1 MRTLHFVV
9 AGLSRRWRAVL
20 PLLAVVLAC
29 GAQAGADDDVL
40 YAGGKAYPLVVSTT
54 EFGVKL
60 QEGDTGPSVA
70 SEMGLQGIGTLEDLG
85 AGRSRYRLL
94 RVGAANTQTRDLART
109 VPGVEWVRPVY
120 RAAGLQSPLLCTGEL
135 LARVRPGMSDAQARD
150 LFSGFGLNV
159 VREFNGLHDTYVL
172 ALDDDLD
179 GDVVARAAELYQDGR
194 IVYSH
199 PNFAAESVP
208 RQVATDDEYFSQQWH
223 LNNTGQ
229 GGGTA
234 GADISVLDAWTVTQ
248 GENVRIGMLDD
259 SCDID
264 HEDLRSNYLNVG
276 QDINDGDQDPRPAQ
290 IGDRHGT
297 AVMGLI
303 CAAGND
309 VGVRGVA
316 PNARFTATRGL
327 GFTTLAEVA
336 SAYTFARQ
344 QDVDVHNN
352 SWGYIGL
359 PAPPDIVADAIRTAF
374 EEGRDG
380 KGMVVLFASGNE
392 GREAPEDISGL
403 PTVIAVGSTNAND
416 IRSSYSNYG
425 PHLEVM
431 APSNFGEEVIT
442 MLPSMVTTDNTDDA
456 GYAEPG
462 YNFGGFDDWG
472 MPNLSNPDYTK
483 DFGGTSAACPVAA
496 GVAALILSVNDEL
509 TATQVRVIL
518 EHTANN
524 VSPADAAYDG
534 VTGHSNLYGY
544 GRINANAAV
553 ATALESVDNGNL
565 TWPDRVSNVRVTGDT
580 LRWASGSETE
590 NMVIVAADG
599 IFQWVPA
606 DGTTYQLG
614 EEVTPGVTV
623 VFKDVG
629 GEVESY
635 EFEPPEFGTTYF
647 AIFAQN
653 NLGRYSWGVLVD
665 SDGNVTGA
673 GPADTG
679 DGGDQPGDSIL
690 PIYEEPK
697 VSVDV
702 SPRSGE
708 SPLTVTFKGNALT
721 DSEIASTTWDF
732 GDDSPTDSQRETT
745 HTYEVTGGTT
755 KQFIATFTVVDEE
768 GDVGERSV
776 AVEVSSGAASGDGGG
791 SSGNVQV
798 ILTDTTGQPFDTG
811 FAPLDVQLTVETADL
826 PGAFNSIHWDLG
838 DGTTADTL
846 TVLHTYQT
854 PGTWW
859 ITAQVTTCHPT
870 SGCRTTTNPNGVTW
884 QMTSP
889 PEFITVLASS
899 SGLPPPPDQDQDN
912 EFLTEPGNLSLS
924 TGHDA
929 SGSACGIGLMP
940 LWLGM
945 LGLAAIRRWVR

>member
-1 MRTLHFVV
+1 MRALHFAVV
-9 AGLSRRWRAVL
+9 SMGRRWWAAIL
-20 PLLAVVLAC
+20 LLAVVAAG
-29 GAQAGADDDVL
+29 GARAGADDHVL

-60 QEGDTGPSVA
+60 QDRSAGTSVA
-70 SEMGLQGIGTLEDLG
+70 SEIDLQGIGTLEELG

-109 VPGVEWVRPVY
+109 LSGVEWVRPVY
-120 RAAGLQSPLLCTGEL
+120 RATSRRSPLLCTGEL
-135 LARVRPGMSDAQARD
+135 LAQVGPGLSDAQARD

-159 VREFNGLHDTYVL
+159 VREFDGLDSTYVL
-172 ALDDDLD
+172 KLDDDLD

-194 IVYSH
+194 IVYAH

-208 RQVATDDEYFSQQWH
+208 RQVATDDEYFTRQWH

-229 GGGTA
+229 GGGTT
-234 GADISVLDAWTVTQ
+234 GADIAVLDAWTVTQ
-248 GENVRIGMLDD
+248 GENVRVGMLDD

-276 QDINDGDQDPRPAQ
+276 QDINEGDQDPRPGQ

-316 PNARFTATRGL
+316 PNARFTVTRGL
-327 GFTTLAEVA
+327 GFTTLAETA

-344 QDVDVHNN
+344 QNVDVHNN

-359 PAPPDIVADAIRTAF
+359 PATPDIVADAIRTAF
-374 EEGRDG
+374 EDGRDG
-380 KGMVVLFASGNE
+380 RGMVILFATGND

-403 PTVIAVGSTNAND
+403 PTVIAVGATNAND
-416 IRSSYSNYG
+416 VRSSYSNYG
-425 PHLEVM
+425 PHLDVM
-431 APSNFGEEVIT
+431 APSNFGAEVMA
-442 MLPSMVTTDNTDDA
+442 MLPSLVTTDNTDDA

-462 YNFGGFDDWG
+462 YNFGGYDDWG
-472 MPNLSNPDYTK
+472 LPNLPNPDYTQ
-483 DFGGTSAACPVAA
+483 DFGGTSGACPIAA
-496 GVAALILSVNDEL
+496 GVAALILSVNEEL
-509 TATQVRVIL
+509 TATQVRVVL
-518 EHTANN
+518 EHTADT
-524 VSPADAAYDG
+524 VSPQDAAYDG

-544 GRINANAAV
+544 GRVNAAAAV
-553 ATALESVDNGNL
+553 TVALESVDNGNL
-565 TWPDRVSNVRVTGDT
+565 TWPDRVSSVRVTGDT

-590 NMVIVAADG
+590 NIVIVAASSV
-599 IFQWVPA
+599 FQWVPA
-606 DGTTYQLG
+606 DGATYQLG

-647 AIFAQN
+647 GIFAQN

-665 SDGNVTGA
+665 SEGNVTGA

-679 DGGDQPGDSIL
+679 DGGDEPGDSIL
-690 PIYEEPK
+690 PIYEDPK

-721 DSEIASTTWDF
+721 DSAIASTTWDF
-732 GDDSPTDSQRETT
+732 GDGSPTDSQRETT

-768 GDVGERSV
+768 GDEGERSV
-776 AVEVSSGAASGDGGG
+776 AIEVSSGAASGDGGD
-791 SSGNVQV
+791 SSGTVQV
-798 ILTDTTGQPFDTG
+798 IVTDATGQPIETG
-811 FAPLDVQLTVETADL
+811 FAPLEVQLTVETEDL
-826 PGAFNSIHWDLG
+826 VGVFNSIHWDLG

-859 ITAQVTTCHPT
+859 VTAQVTTCHAT

-884 QMTSP
+884 QMTSQ
-889 PEFITVLASS
+889 PEVIKVLASS
-899 SGLPPPPDQDQDN
+899 SGLPPAPDQDQDN
-912 EFLTEPGNLSLS
+912 EFLTPGNVTLS

-929 SGSACGIGLMP
+929 GGSACGVGLLP

-945 LGLAAIRRWVR
+945 SALAATRRWVR